1 MASNLIMESY
11 FTGAPEEWLGQLDEN
26 IVDRAIE
33 ILSINP
39 NEEMEPTGYSPID
52 NSLFQRTVKVCLWK
66 DLVQVI
72 HRWGMPSPTKM
83 QTSPSRLK
91 AHADNVKGKLSEAV
105 EVLESLQY
113 EAIYKDGTLSKEFKF
128 GYGLRQASELMRVGF
143 GSGKSPFISPLDI
156 KQQYESDGFWKNHYP
171 IDDDIESGLKTL
183 RKLIRSIDQLQD
195 DPIYK
200 PSEPGKRKR
209 GKDGYDTLV
218 WALCYLYKKY
228 TGEMPISSSQDD
240 GTASG
245 KIIPFLQAILPS
257 TAYSFELT
265 DWALEQKIRR
275 LKQHKIHGKLWKDGK
290 K

>member
-11 FTGAPEEWLGQLDEN
+11 FTGTPEEWLGQLDEK
-26 IVDRAIE
+26 IVDKAIE

-39 NEEMEPTGYSPID
+39 NEEMKPSGYSPID

-83 QTSPSRLK
+83 QTSPSQLK
-91 AHADNVKGKLSEAV
+91 IHAENVRGTLSEAIS
-105 EVLESLQY
+105 VLESLEY
-113 EAIYKDGTLSKEFKF
+113 EATYKRGTLSKEFKF
-128 GYGLRQASELMRVGF
+128 GYGLRQASELLRVGF
-143 GSGKSPFISPLDI
+143 GSGQSQFISPFDI
-156 KQQYESDGFWKNHYP
+156 KRQHDRDGFWSKHYP
-171 IDDDIESGLKTL
+171 IDEDIALAQKTL
-183 RKLIRSIDQLQD
+183 KKITQSIDQLLD

-209 GKDGYDTLV
+209 GKDSYDSLL

-228 TGEMPISSSQDD
+228 TGTTPISSSQDD

-245 KIIPFLQAILPS
+245 KIILFLQVILPS
-257 TAYSFELT
+257 TAYPFELT
-265 DWALEQKIRR
+265 DWALEKKIRGIR
-275 LKQHKIHGKLWKDGK
+275 KHKTHGALWKDAK
-290 K
+290 E

>member
-11 FTGAPEEWLGQLDEN
+11 FTGSPEEWLGQLDEK

-52 NSLFQRTVKVCLWK
+52 NSFFQHTVKVCLWK

-91 AHADNVKGKLSEAV
+91 AHAYNIKDKLSEAA

-113 EAIYKDGTLSKEFKF
+113 QSIYKDGTLSKEFKF

-156 KQQYESDGFWKNHYP
+156 KRQYESDGFWKNHYP
-171 IDDDIESGLKTL
+171 IDDDIAGGSKN
-183 RKLIRSIDQLQD
+183 
-195 DPIYK
+195 
-200 PSEPGKRKR
+200 SEKNN
-209 GKDGYDTLV
+209 
-218 WALCYLYKKY
+218 
-228 TGEMPISSSQDD
+228 S
-240 GTASG
+240 
-245 KIIPFLQAILPS
+245 
-257 TAYSFELT
+257 
-265 DWALEQKIRR
+265 IRR
-275 LKQHKIHGKLWKDGK
+275 SVAR
-290 K
+290 